1 MKNSIMANV
10 CSYCNFSFRDD
21 QQMQFIS
28 HDHLF
33 KSHSNEPNFK
43 VYCNYPDCTRSY
55 TKVKSLQK
63 HWQRDHVDDE
73 IIQGNDFQDDGEE
86 PEEPNLHTNELHDST
101 NVQRH
106 AAKFLLASKVDG
118 NITQAALESVKESS
132 ESLIAAYLQDIRSNL
147 EIKLREN
154 DPQFEL
160 GEELKSIFQVNS
172 LYQGL
177 ETEYMQNEYYQKN
190 FNLVVSILLF
200 LYYKKWAS
208 DYFKI

>member
-1 MKNSIMANV
+1 MRLKTASWQMSARIVIFPFEMISK
-10 CSYCNFSFRDD
+10 CSSFLICLKAI
-21 QQMQFIS
+21 QMSQIS
-28 HDHLF
+28 RCIEIIQTVLDH
-33 KSHSNEPNFK
+33 
-43 VYCNYPDCTRSY
+43 Y

-73 IIQGNDFQDDGEE
+73 IIQGHEFQDDGEE
-86 PEEPNLHTNELHDST
+86 PEEANLHTNELHDST

-147 EIKLREN
+147 ERKLREN
-154 DPQFEL
+154 DPQ
-160 GEELKSIFQVNS
+160 
-172 LYQGL
+172 YQGL
-177 ETEYMQNEYYQKN
+177 ETEYMQNECYRKN